1 MKIALCN
8 EVIAGAGRDFAK
20 QCALAAQL
28 GYDGLELAPFT
39 LAEDPSTLGPR
50 EAASFRDVAK
60 AEGLSITS
68 LHWLLIKPDGLSI
81 TSPDKAVHRRSMDMM
96 CRLVDFA
103 AALGA
108 SVLVHGSPGQR
119 TIGPQQTPE
128 DALTRAT
135 VAWAA
140 AAEAAKAAKVI
151 YCLEPL
157 PHEQTPLVNTIAE
170 AVAVIERIA
179 NPALRTML
187 DTRAAVLAEKEP
199 PAALIERWWPSGLLA
214 HVQLNDRNR
223 RGPGQGSDTFA
234 PVFAALKRI
243 GYNGAV
249 AVEPFDYV
257 PDGPAAAARAI
268 GYIRGILE
276 AQAAP

>member
-8 EVIAGAGRDFAK
+8 EVIADRDFAR

-39 LAEDPSTLGPR
+39 VADDPTTLGAP
-50 EAASFRDVAK
+50 EAQALRGAAK
-60 AEGLSITS
+60 AEGLAITS
-68 LHWLLIKPDGLSI
+68 LHWLLVKPDGLSI
-81 TSPDKAVHRRSMDMM
+81 TSADKAVHGRTMDLMR
-96 CRLVDFA
+96 RLVDFA

-108 SVLVHGSPGQR
+108 SVLVHGSPAQR
-119 TIGPQQTPE
+119 TIGPHQTPE

-151 YCLEPL
+151 YCIEPL
-157 PHEQTPLVNTIAE
+157 PRAETPLINTIAE
-170 AVAVIERIA
+170 AAALIERIA

-187 DTRAAVLAEKEP
+187 DTRAASLAEKEP
-199 PAALIERWWPSGLLA
+199 PAALIERWWPTGLLA
-214 HVQLNDRNR
+214 HVQVNDRNR
-223 RGPGQGSDTFA
+223 RGPGQGSDRFA
-234 PVFAALKRI
+234 PVFAALRQV
-243 GYNGAV
+243 GYEGAV

-257 PDGPAAAARAI
+257 PDGAGCAARAI
-268 GYIRGILE
+268 GYVRGILE
-276 AQAAP
+276 TRG

>member
-8 EVIAGAGRDFAK
+8 EVVASGRDFAK

-39 LAEDPSTLGPR
+39 LADDPSTLGSR
-50 EAASFRDVAK
+50 EAQPLRDAAK
-60 AEGLSITS
+60 AEGLVITS
-68 LHWLLIKPDGLSI
+68 LHWLLVKPDGLSI
-81 TSPDKAVHRRSMDMM
+81 TSADKAVHQRSMDMM
-96 CRLVDFA
+96 RRMIDFA

-108 SVLVHGSPGQR
+108 SVLVHGSPAQR
-119 TIGPQQTPE
+119 AVGPHQTPE

-140 AAEAAKAAKVI
+140 AAEAASAAKVV

-157 PHEQTPLVNTIAE
+157 PRDQTPLVNTIAE
-170 AVAVIERIA
+170 AAAVIARIGS
-179 NPALRTML
+179 PALRTML
-187 DTRAAVLAEKEP
+187 DTRAASLAEKEP

-234 PVFAALKRI
+234 PVLAALRRI
-243 GYNGAV
+243 GYDSTV

-257 PDGPAAAARAI
+257 PDGPGCAARAI

-276 AQAAP
+276 AQSAP

>member
-1 MKIALCN
+1 MRIALCN
-8 EVIAGAGRDFAK
+8 EVIAGRDFAK

-50 EAASFRDVAK
+50 EAASFRDAAK
-60 AEGLSITS
+60 AEGLAITS
-68 LHWLLIKPDGLSI
+68 LHWLLVKPDGLSI
-81 TSPDKAVHRRSMDMM
+81 TSAEKAVHQRSIDVMRRMI
-96 CRLVDFA
+96 DFA

-108 SVLVHGSPGQR
+108 AVLVHGSPGQR

-157 PHEQTPLVNTIAE
+157 SRDQTPLVNTIAE
-170 AVAVIERIA
+170 AATVIERIGS
-179 NPALRTML
+179 PALRTML
-187 DTRAAVLAEKEP
+187 DTRAASLAEKEP

-223 RGPGQGSDTFA
+223 RGPGQGNDVFA
-234 PVFAALKRI
+234 PVFAALKRV
-243 GYNGAV
+243 GYDGAV

-276 AQAAP
+276 AQAAS